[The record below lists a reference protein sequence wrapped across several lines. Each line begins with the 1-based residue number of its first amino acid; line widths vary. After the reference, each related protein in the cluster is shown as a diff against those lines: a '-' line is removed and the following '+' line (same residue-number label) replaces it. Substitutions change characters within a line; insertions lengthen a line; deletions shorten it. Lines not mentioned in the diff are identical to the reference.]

1 MYAIKECPYIPAYE
15 KLVAGDIHEDE
26 ELLRFA
32 KRYNEKRGHE
42 YIYWNLSD
50 IDSL

>member
-1 MYAIKECPYIPAYE
+1 MAALSALGMLKENLIK
-15 KLVAGDIHEDE
+15 

-32 KRYNEKRGHE
+32 KRYYEKRGHE